1 MKRLLLTAAAQV
13 AVIGALALPA
23 LAQTPPPA
31 TTPPPAATTA
41 APPPVLPAQPAGQV
55 AQPTTPLNPNPAA
68 EATAPNQAPILPG
81 PVAEWRQ
88 LDPQNALVIETT
100 KGRIIVEMH
109 PEAAPEHVQRI
120 KQLARSGF
128 YDGQKFHRV
137 IDWFMSQTGDP
148 LGTGEGQSPYPDLP
162 AEFTFQRDAA
172 MPFAAAAQPSGAQ
185 VGFIGALPVQTQ
197 PDHLMALTGTG
208 KVRAWGLYC
217 PGVAGM
223 ARGEPENSANSQFFL
238 MRQPY
243 PSLDKRYTVWG
254 RVVVGLDVVRAVAIG
269 EPPANPDKMLRV
281 RIMAD
286 LPEPDRPRIQIAD
299 TRSPVFR
306 AKVDAARKAKGA
318 DFSVCD
324 IDIPTKAG

>member
-1 MKRLLLTAAAQV
+1 MKRLLLAAAALSL
-13 AVIGALALPA
+13 AVPA
-23 LAQTPPPA
+23 IAQTPPA
-31 TTPPPAATTA
+31 GTPA
-41 APPPVLPAQPAGQV
+41 APPPPVTAPPPSQV
-55 AQPTTPLNPNPAA
+55 AQPTTPLNPTPPT
-68 EATAPNQAPILPG
+68 EATAPNQPPILAG
-81 PVAEWRQ
+81 PIGEWRT
-88 LDPQNALVIETT
+88 LDPQNALVIDTN

-120 KQLARSGF
+120 KQLARMGF

-162 AEFTFQRDAA
+162 PEFTFQRDGA
-172 MPFAAAAQPSGAQ
+172 MPFAAAAAPAGAQ

-197 PDHLMALTGTG
+197 PDQLMGLTGTG

-243 PSLDKRYTVWG
+243 PSLEKRYTVWG

-269 EPPANPDKMLRV
+269 EPPENPDKMLRV
-281 RIMAD
+281 RLLAD
-286 LPEPDRPRIQIAD
+286 IPEADRPRLQIAD
-299 TRSPVFR
+299 TRSPAFR

>member
-1 MKRLLLTAAAQV
+1 MRKLLLTAAAL
-13 AVIGALALPA
+13 ALALPA

-31 TTPPPAATTA
+31 APAQAQP
-41 APPPVLPAQPAGQV
+41 APPPVIAPPQGQV
-55 AQPTTPLNPNPAA
+55 AAPTTPLNP
-68 EATAPNQAPILPG
+68 TAPTEPTAPSQPPILPG

-88 LDPQNALVIETT
+88 LDPANALVIDTT
-100 KGRIIVEMH
+100 KGRIIIEMH

-120 KQLARSGF
+120 KQLAAAGF
-128 YDGQKFHRV
+128 YDRQKFHRV

-162 AEFTFQRDAA
+162 PEFTFQRDAA
-172 MPFAAAAQPSGAQ
+172 MPFTAAAQPFGAQ

-197 PDHLMALTGTG
+197 PDSLMALTGTG

-243 PSLDKRYTVWG
+243 PSLEKRYTVWG
-254 RVVVGLDVVRAVAIG
+254 RVVVGLDVVRAIAIG
-269 EPPANPDKMLRV
+269 EPPENPDMMMRV
-281 RIMAD
+281 RVMSDI
-286 LPEPDRPRIQIAD
+286 PEADRPKIQIAD

-306 AKVDAARKAKGA
+306 ARIEAARKAKGA

-324 IDIPTKAG
+324 IDIPTRAG

>member
-1 MKRLLLTAAAQV
+1 MKRLLLAAA
-13 AVIGALALPA
+13 AISLALPA
-23 LAQTPPPA
+23 MAQ
-31 TTPPPAATTA
+31 TPPPAATTA
-41 APPPVLPAQPAGQV
+41 PAPPPVLPQQQV
-55 AQPTTPLNPNPAA
+55 AQPTTPLNPTPPTQP
-68 EATAPNQAPILPG
+68 TAPNQAPILPG
-81 PVAEWRQ
+81 AIGEWRP
-88 LDPQNALVIETT
+88 LDLQNALVIDTT

-109 PEAAPEHVQRI
+109 PEAAPLHVERI
-120 KQLARSGF
+120 KQLARMGF

-148 LGTGEGQSPYPDLP
+148 LGTGEGQSPYPDIP
-162 AEFTFQRDAA
+162 AEFTFQRDAT
-172 MPFAAAAQPSGAQ
+172 MPFAAAQAPSGAQ
-185 VGFIGALPVQTQ
+185 IGFIGALPVQTQ
-197 PDHLMALTGTG
+197 PDGLMSLTGTG

-223 ARGEPENSANSQFFL
+223 ARGEPEDSANSQFFL

-269 EPPANPDKMLRV
+269 EPPENPDKMLRV
-281 RIMAD
+281 RLAAD
-286 LPEPDRPRIQIAD
+286 LPEADRPRIQIAD

-306 AKVDAARKAKGA
+306 ARVDAARKAKGA

-324 IDIPTKAG
+324 IDIPTKAS